1 MTLGR
6 SKFACPGDCRQVDL
20 RVAMSKGSSPR
31 LRKTVVSFPANL
43 APAGSTKPASA
54 KPPSERRPEGRNSLM
69 TMPANSTEPSTPT
82 ITPRVGS
89 DSTRQP
95 AADDHNN
102 NHNSLPPLVSLGDLV
117 LEAPAW
123 LFSAAIHMFAVIV
136 LGLLFIVPERPFE
149 LLLRL
154 DEQDGFEELSGNEFD
169 LDLDMVEESADA
181 ARDAEELVTLADLQ
195 EFASVL
201 IEPTEVISTSNM
213 ALLALDSE
221 SVVVSAPIQLALS
234 GRSQGMQQ
242 KLLDAYGGTAQT
254 QRAVMMALRWLERY
268 QGSQGMWSLRG
279 KYQGGGHIENREA
292 ATGLALLA
300 FQGAGYTPQGTL
312 TQINGAQIN
321 GAQANGAQHDFT
333 KVTSRAW
340 KSLLRQ
346 QNETGDFFQEG
357 RSATSQLY
365 SQAICTIA
373 LCELYGMTKDS
384 RYREPAQRAI
394 DYCVRIQASE
404 GGWRYNPGGSSDLS
418 VTGWFAMAMQ
428 SARMAGLEVPTPT
441 LQRISG
447 YLDLVGSQEG
457 VFYNYRPNNQPTAS
471 MTAEGLLCRQ
481 YLGWSQ
487 SDPRLRRGAQYLTN
501 NLPTWERG
509 ERDVYYWYYA
519 TQVCHHMEGKYWR
532 KWNDAMKVVLPNN
545 QVQEGRERGSWHPTG
560 DEWGNSAGRLY
571 VTCLSTFMLEVYYR
585 HLPIYQ
591 MDALSGGL

>member
-1 MTLGR
+1 MWAIRHDLGWLKVR
-6 SKFACPGDCRQVDL
+6 YWEGGESGPFHGSIGHRVDRHDAWPVGVCLPWLLPTGRL

-31 LRKTVVSFPANL
+31 LRKVVVSFPANL
-43 APAGSTKPASA
+43 APAGPT

-69 TMPANSTEPSTPT
+69 TLPANIAEPSTPA
-82 ITPRVGS
+82 IGA

-95 AADDHNN
+95 AADDHD
-102 NHNSLPPLVSLGDLV
+102 HNSLPPLVSLGDLI

-123 LFSAAIHMFAVIV
+123 LFSAAIHMFVVIV

-169 LDLDMVEESADA
+169 LDLDMIEESADA
-181 ARDAEELVTLADLQ
+181 AMEAEELVTLEDP
-195 EFASVL
+195 VL
-201 IEPTEVISTSNM
+201 IEPTEI
-213 ALLALDSE
+213 LPLALDSE
-221 SVVVSAPIQLALS
+221 SVVVSAPIQLALG

-279 KYQGGGHIENREA
+279 KYKNGSGNENSEA

-300 FQGAGYTPQGTL
+300 FQGAGYTP
-312 TQINGAQIN
+312 NGD
-321 GAQANGAQHDFT
+321 AQHDFT

-340 KSLLRQ
+340 KSLLRK
-346 QNETGDFFQEG
+346 QNESGDFFQEG
-357 RSATSQLY
+357 RSSHSQLY

-384 RYREPAQRAI
+384 QYREPAQRAI
-394 DYCVRIQASE
+394 DYCVRVQASE
-404 GGWRYNPGGSSDLS
+404 GGWRYFPGTDSDLS
-418 VTGWFAMAMQ
+418 VTGWFTMALQ
-428 SARMAGLEVPTPT
+428 SARMAGLDVPTPT
-441 LQRISG
+441 LQRIGG
-447 YLDLVGSQEG
+447 YLDSLGSEEG
-457 VFYNYRPNNQPTAS
+457 IFYSYTPTNQATAS

-487 SDPRLRRGAQYLTN
+487 SDPRLRQGAQYLIKN
-501 NLPTWERG
+501 VPTWENG
-509 ERDVYYWYYA
+509 DRDVYYWYYA

-532 KWNDAMKVVLPNN
+532 TWNNAMKVVLPEN
-545 QVQEGRERGSWHPTG
+545 QVQEGRERGSWHPNG
-560 DEWGNSAGRLY
+560 DEWGGQGGRLY

-591 MDALSGGL
+591 MDALSSRL